1 MIAIVTGASSGFG
14 KAIAETLLNK
24 GHKVIICARRKEK
37 LAEIQKQFPDNCYPL
52 IFDIRDEEQT
62 LSAIKSLPLDW
73 QEIDLLVNNAGLA
86 LGVEP
91 AHQCSLEKWK
101 QMIDTNISGLVTI
114 THAILPQMVARNSG
128 QIINIG
134 SIAGNYSYPGS
145 NIYGSTKAFVKQFT
159 LNLRADLVGTDIRVS
174 NIEPGLCGGTEFSNV
189 RFDGNEE
196 KVKAVYADVD
206 YLTANDIAETVLWI
220 VERPKHVNINRVEL
234 MPVAQASAGLTVA
247 RKQ

>member
-14 KAIAETLLNK
+14 KAIAETLLDK

-37 LAEIQKQFPDNCYPL
+37 LVEIQKQFPDSCYPL
-52 IFDIRDEEQT
+52 IFDIRDEQQT
-62 LSAIKSLPLDW
+62 LSAIKSLPIAW

-91 AHQCSLEKWK
+91 AHQCSLDKWK

-114 THAILPQMVARNSG
+114 THALLPQMVARNTG

-134 SIAGNYSYPGS
+134 SIAGSYSYPGS
-145 NIYGSTKAFVKQFT
+145 NVYGSTKAFVKQFT

-189 RFDGNEE
+189 RFDGDEE

-206 YLTANDIAETVLWI
+206 YLTATDIAETVLWI

-247 RKQ
+247 KK